1 MAVANVDGLEIAY
14 DVIGN
19 GGRPWTLT
27 PGGRFSKETPG
38 LRELAEAIAAEGYQ
52 VVIWDR
58 PNTGE
63 SSVCFKGSN
72 ESAMQADALGGLL
85 RHLGL
90 SGAIIAGGSGGSRVS
105 LLTATRHR
113 DLAAGVAMWWISGG
127 IFGLMSLAVHY
138 CGDSIRAA
146 WFGGM
151 EAVAELPEWQDVLNA
166 NPGNRDRMLAQDPKQ
181 FVQTLESWMA
191 VYCPDDEHAMV
202 PGVPNADVRALDIPS
217 LVFRSGE
224 SDLHHTRH
232 TSELLASL
240 LPQSTLV
247 EPPWPDG
254 EWNER
259 HTVPGSPLFVR
270 WPLLAP
276 QLLTWAKEHNLNP

>member
-1 MAVANVDGLEIAY
+1 MPLANVNGLEIAY
-14 DVIGN
+14 DVIGS

-27 PGGRFSKETPG
+27 PGGRYGRDTPG
-38 LRELAEAIAAEGYQ
+38 IRELAEEIASEGYQ

-63 SSVCFKGSN
+63 SSVCFDGSN

-85 RHLGL
+85 RELDL
-90 SGAIIAGGSGGSRVS
+90 SGAVIAGGSGGSRVS
-105 LLTATRHR
+105 LLSATRHR
-113 DLAAGVAMWWISGG
+113 DLTAGLAMWWISGG

-138 CGDSIRAA
+138 CGGSIRAA
-146 WFGGM
+146 WFEGM
-151 EAVAELPEWQDVLNA
+151 EAVAALPEWQDVIAA
-166 NPGNRDRMLAQDPKQ
+166 NPKNRDIILAQDPKG
-181 FVQTLESWMA
+181 FIRTLESWMA
-191 VYCPDDEHAMV
+191 VYCPDDERAMV
-202 PGVPNADVRALDIPS
+202 PGVPNEDVRGFDRPA

-247 EPPWPDG
+247 EPPWPDT
-254 EWNER
+254 EWNDR
-259 HTVPGSPLFVR
+259 HIVPGDPLFVR

-276 QLLTWAKEHNLNP
+276 QLLSWAKDNDLRP